1 MKRKFQNRE
10 QDRIEGYLE
19 NDRVES
25 KVGGVLPCA
34 GSKVRASSWGWG
46 EVKVPREFPGT
57 EPKFSQEP

>member
-1 MKRKFQNRE
+1 M
-10 QDRIEGYLE
+10 
-19 NDRVES
+19 VES
-25 KVGGVLPCA
+25 EEIGRSLPGI